1 MSYFTR
7 VEFLFEGDAPDFDA
21 VAECVRA
28 HFDAEQ
34 FAVDAIIL
42 ELRRGWTEGIAEFN
56 RMESSDIEGLM
67 SRISAGFPEMRF
79 CVRGSGEESRD
90 FWLREFERGSV
101 TFSAGPFLG
110 GQKPAFFKHYFGDDQ
125 VA

>member
-42 ELRRGWTEGIAEFN
+42 ELRRGWPF
-56 RMESSDIEGLM
+56 R
-67 SRISAGFPEMRF
+67 R
-79 CVRGSGEESRD
+79 RGSRRES
-90 FWLREFERGSV
+90 
-101 TFSAGPFLG
+101 A
-110 GQKPAFFKHYFGDDQ
+110 
-125 VA
+125 VAHFR